1 MLLTRGDVA
10 VPFPKYLQNEL
21 EAREETS
28 DQQGSRVVLGHLDSR
43 GRRVRSR
50 RSGLRSS
57 GRGNL
62 PASSRRSCSQSG
74 GHRRA
79 AGGRSRRSR
88 SSIAGGVLGTALG
101 LLLAL
106 VLAVQVVG
114 VVLNA
119 LAEVGLAD
127 KVGQRLGVLSR
138 VGDRAVRADT
148 REAQR
153 VRIAC
158 VHVSNSTADLRAE
171 VTLAG
176 TPGSFLSGRDL
187 ARVET
192 SRQSVVGLGGNAG
205 REGRDHQDY

>member
-153 VRIAC
+153 VLKLVERCQPVA
-158 VHVSNSTADLRAE
+158 HDL
-171 VTLAG
+171 
-176 TPGSFLSGRDL
+176 PGSTVCNCINQLSITQGFQGNIPDRMC
-187 ARVET
+187 
-192 SRQSVVGLGGNAG
+192 SR
-205 REGRDHQDY
+205 